1 MYLANGR
8 RKEKNIN
15 AKIFLFPLLDK
26 YPGLT
31 RSPAYTFEQHGAILK
46 YTQNRHQNVQ
56 SLIF

>member
-1 MYLANGR
+1 MYLAFGR

-31 RSPAYTFEQHGAILK
+31 RSRTSTFDQHGAILK